1 MPTFFDR
8 LRSLTHAGFQ
18 ASSLPYLRRLQV
30 WVYPYVMATVNVP
43 LTVPPNPAQF
53 KNSENTIASARQ
65 LAGTPVL
72 AVTFIE
78 FDKCWPVGC
87 KTFP

>member
-1 MPTFFDR
+1 MRPPVC
-8 LRSLTHAGFQ
+8 
-18 ASSLPYLRRLQV
+18 LPGEAHDSGVGQV
-30 WVYPYVMATVNVP
+30 WVYPYLMATVNVP